1 MAVCPKGQN
10 SDNGLPVKG
19 TKFGQL
25 FTFQRDKTQSTV
37 HLSKGQ
43 NSVNCLSVK
52 GALLDCLY
60 NLLLAVCPIS
70 VVVYLNL
77 FRPGPLVTVTTWSL
91 VFQGDIT

>member
-19 TKFGQL
+19 TKLGQL

-37 HLSKGQ
+37 HMSKGQ

-52 GALLDCLY
+52 GA
-60 NLLLAVCPIS
+60 
-70 VVVYLNL
+70 
-77 FRPGPLVTVTTWSL
+77 
-91 VFQGDIT
+91 